1 MAVTV
6 SGLRQGTYAAHLHS
20 RCDGR
25 QGFHIIVLND
35 LRVSSSGRGWIE
47 VPRSYFGRG
56 LCVIVYANASAT
68 MVLAARPI

>member
-1 MAVTV
+1 
-6 SGLRQGTYAAHLHS
+6 
-20 RCDGR
+20 
-25 QGFHIIVLND
+25 VLND
-35 LRVSSSGRGWIE
+35 LRVSSSGRGSIE